1 MLCTR
6 FLKRAGKKYN
16 LKITEKHIEKAHG
29 VKGNYTMKRI
39 VGNVLLYVLSLIAAI
54 IFGFLYIKVFKFSL
68 VVIAAFFVFLAV
80 YASFIAFGWKS
91 MQKLNAY
98 EQRLIHFGLNKEDES
113 KVLFYSLSALSP
125 MWLCIFLVSCIPLFT
140 NGVWM
145 VTIFPCIFLSCMP
158 AATVLEEYYGLT
170 RKKLPFVLLS
180 VLFAV
185 ICCLLGIAVSNLVFN

>member
-1 MLCTR
+1 M
-6 FLKRAGKKYN
+6 RASR
-16 LKITEKHIEKAHG
+16 
-29 VKGNYTMKRI
+29 KGGCTMKRA
-39 VGNVLLYVLSLIAAI
+39 VGNVLIYILSLIAAI

-98 EQRLIHFGLNKEDES
+98 EQRLIHFGLNKEDER

-170 RKKLPFVLLS
+170 RKKLPFVLLF